1 MFPPGIR
8 FKSKFLIL
16 YHTSRYGWYLPF
28 CHVGHYGIPFN
39 FVLLKILAIPAHT
52 SPYQLIPAC
61 TGQVFKYQQ
70 KEEYRAK
77 SFSERLNIAIFFFFH
92 FSFVRIVWSL
102 ELYCSAASLD
112 LFLFIFSELLV
123 VLSLTTSA
131 GSVSIVFLNDWTL
144 LSPFKTF
151 T

>member
-1 MFPPGIR
+1 MLPPGIR

-52 SPYQLIPAC
+52 SPYQPIPAC

-77 SFSERLNIAIFFFFH
+77 SFSERLNIAIFFFFSFFFCQNCLEFGVILFCREFGPLSLH
-92 FSFVRIVWSL
+92 FFRIACGVISDNL
-102 ELYCSAASLD
+102 CRLCFYC
-112 LFLFIFSELLV
+112 FSE
-123 VLSLTTSA
+123 
-131 GSVSIVFLNDWTL
+131 
-144 LSPFKTF
+144 
-151 T
+151 